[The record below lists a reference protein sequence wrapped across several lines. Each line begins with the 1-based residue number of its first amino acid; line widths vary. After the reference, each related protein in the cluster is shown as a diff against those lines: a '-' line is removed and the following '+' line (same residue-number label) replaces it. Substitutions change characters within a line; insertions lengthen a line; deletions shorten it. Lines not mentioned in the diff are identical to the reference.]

1 MDTSIRLPL
10 RVRIESE
17 AVVVR
22 DTIGTGLSYIY
33 FEDEPIRRQSA
44 KRVTK
49 AQAREIA
56 RAIARTLTDRFSG
69 PETDKPGAP

>member
-22 DTIGTGLSYIY
+22 DAIGTGLTYIY

-49 AQAREIA
+49 AQAIEIA
-56 RAIARTLTDRFSG
+56 CAIARMLTDRYSE
-69 PETDKPGAP
+69 PETDKPDAP

>member
-1 MDTSIRLPL
+1 METPIRLPL
-10 RVRIESE
+10 RVRVESE

-22 DTIGTGLSYIY
+22 DVIGTGLSYIY

-49 AQAREIA
+49 ATAVEMAKVIA
-56 RAIARTLTDRFSG
+56 
-69 PETDKPGAP
+69 